1 MTACIME
8 HLHISQF
15 LGILVVMLVA
25 AKVFG
30 YLAQRVGQ
38 PAVLG
43 ELIGGVVVGKAALGL
58 VDPQIETIQLISELG
73 VVILLFAIGMETDLR
88 RLMKVGMTS
97 LAVAVA
103 GVALPFALGFA
114 ACRLMGQS
122 TVVSIVAAATLTA
135 TSVGITARV
144 LSDLGRLHDP
154 EGQIILGAAV
164 MDDVL
169 GLLIL
174 GVVGE
179 LAQGREVSW
188 LGILQT
194 TASALGFLVAALLV
208 GRHVVPILFRWAGR
222 IELPGTATALALVAA
237 FGLAWLADRCGSAMI
252 IGAFAAGLL
261 VVRAPQA
268 REIERGI
275 TEIGHFFV
283 PLFFVAVGAAV
294 DLNALNP
301 LDPTGRRSLLVGLVL
316 ILVGVAGKLAAGF
329 APFWFRGNKL
339 VIGVGMVPR
348 GEVGLIF
355 AQAGLAAGVFDA
367 GLFGA
372 VTMMVIVTT
381 LFAPAVLK
389 HLLGGGALS
398 SEKGGK
404 EPDDIL
410 AELTSPSGSGELGL

>member
-58 VDPQIETIQLISELG
+58 VDPRIETIQLISELG
-73 VVILLFAIGMETDLR
+73 VVILLFAIGIETDLG
-88 RLMKVGMTS
+88 RLMKVGVTS

-144 LSDLGRLHDP
+144 LSDLGRLHEP

-179 LAQGREVSW
+179 LAEGREVSW

-208 GRHVVPILFRWAGR
+208 GRHVVPILFRWVGR

-268 REIERGI
+268 HEIERGI

-301 LDPTGRRSLLVGLVL
+301 LDPISRRSLLVGLVL

-389 HLLGGGALS
+389 QLLGRGALS

-404 EPDDIL
+404 EADDIL
-410 AELTSPSGSGELGL
+410 EELTSPSGSGEFGL